1 MKNYPDSLT
10 AQNTFAFYIMLG
22 MITEKDCPNSSSK
35 NINEYKKLLRKEN
48 VSEKMIELYI
58 HKASTTLP
66 SEFLSVVGLQGVYFK
81 ERQTFFTQDKQ
92 LTERECKTILKEEE
106 EEDNGVQ

>member
-22 MITEKDCPNSSSK
+22 MITEKDCPNASSK

-48 VSEKMIELYI
+48 VSEKMTELYI
-58 HKASTTLP
+58 HRASTTLP
-66 SEFLSVVGLQGVYFK
+66 TEFLSLVGLQGVYFK
-81 ERQTFFTQDKQ
+81 ERQTFFTQDRC
-92 LTERECKTILKEEE
+92 LTKGEYKTNIEKKEI
-106 EEDNGVQ
+106 ED

>member
-66 SEFLSVVGLQGVYFK
+66 SEFLSVVGLQG
-81 ERQTFFTQDKQ
+81 FTSKRVKHFLHRIKNLRKGNVKQ
-92 LTERECKTILKEEE
+92 Y
-106 EEDNGVQ
+106 

>member
-58 HKASTTLP
+58 HRASTTLP
-66 SEFLSVVGLQGVYFK
+66 TEFLSIVGLQNVYFK
-81 ERQTFFTQDKQ
+81 ERQTFFTQDKELSENQ
-92 LTERECKTILKEEE
+92 MKQK
-106 EEDNGVQ
+106 

>member
-92 LTERECKTILKEEE
+92 LTERECKKLNKV
-106 EEDNGVQ
+106 DDDDDK